1 MAKKKSHLTLKLGPI
16 KQREIFNNVLLRR
29 YLNESG
35 KEYFTSDDEKEGIIE
50 QLDDIWESE
59 FKNRTDEFAGL
70 SANELEDIFDSV
82 DIAYDDT
89 LDDEVLD
96 DIERIQKAAT
106 AVIMNIPM
114 HESGF
119 DTKKIR
125 YDLKDPLVKLNELE
139 QIRIRWAYDVASR
152 VARYAYEEDKEIRKY
167 LRKEIHGLL
176 SAYLPKQKIIPV
188 RDLMIDEYK
197 NSLLY
202 L

>member
-1 MAKKKSHLTLKLGPI
+1 MAKKKSYLTLKLGPV

-29 YLNESG
+29 FLHESG
-35 KEYFTSDDEKEGIIE
+35 KEYFSTDDEKEEILR
-50 QLDDIWESE
+50 QLDEIWESE
-59 FKNRTDEFAGL
+59 FKDQTGEFADL
-70 SANELEDIFDSV
+70 SVRELEDIFESV
-82 DIAYDDT
+82 DISSDDT
-89 LDDEVLD
+89 LDDRIHD
-96 DIERIQKAAT
+96 NIERIEKAAT
-106 AVIMNIPM
+106 AVIMNIPLR
-114 HESGF
+114 ESGF

-125 YDLKDPLVKLNELE
+125 SDLKDPLGKLNELE
-139 QIRIRWAYDVASR
+139 QIRIRWAFDVASR

-197 NSLLY
+197 NSLLF